1 MVAPELKE
9 GNPEITYLSWDILWK
24 VNQKLNNPLR
34 DILARRYRKAQYKTT
49 ERGVKREW
57 SAVLQAR
64 VSDTVREETFEN
76 FPFVPSEPPISDR
89 STANFLPYSI

>member
-1 MVAPELKE
+1 M
-9 GNPEITYLSWDILWK
+9 WK
-24 VNQKLNNPLR
+24 VKKKLNNPLR
-34 DILARRYRKAQYKTT
+34 DIPARRYRKAQNKTT

-64 VSDTVREETFEN
+64 VSDTVREETFEK
-76 FPFVPSEPPISDR
+76 FPFVPSGPPISDR